1 MDRFTIGILGKMLSP
16 KNKKSRAPGFTVIE
30 LMIVLAVVAIMLA
43 IGVPSIRALANR
55 AGAQYAA
62 DELYGIL
69 MEAKTRAIRFNT
81 NCSVN
86 FDFANNAYTRI
97 CLDEAARGETGETV
111 QLVKYRG
118 NVQLVGAFGAA
129 PATNRI
135 TFNPRGFAPIA
146 GENGSVFIQEV
157 DNNVWY
163 RVRTVIAGATDV
175 DRL

>member
-1 MDRFTIGILGKMLSP
+1 MNQITIRIFSKTLSP
-16 KNKKSRAPGFTVIE
+16 REKNCSTRGFTLIE
-30 LMIVLAVVAIMLA
+30 AMIVLVVVAIMLA
-43 IGVPSIRALANR
+43 VGVPSIMAIVNR

-62 DELYGIL
+62 DELYGVL
-69 MEAKTRAIRFNT
+69 MTAKSRAIRFNT

-111 QLVKYRG
+111 RVAKYRG
-118 NVQLVGAFGAA
+118 NVQLVAAFGAA

-146 GENGSVFIQEV
+146 GENGPVFIQEV
-157 DNNVWY
+157 DNDIWY
-163 RVRTVIAGATDV
+163 RVRTLIAGATDV